1 MASAASSD
9 EAARARRLLDWARD
23 QTPAMVECV
32 ERMVR
37 IESPSTDGDAQAPIL
52 ELIAR
57 ELESLDF
64 RTLRLPGRRS
74 GGGLY
79 ASARDRARGRPAQ
92 LLIGHCD
99 TVWPVETL
107 QSMPLARED
116 DRLRGPGAYDM
127 KAGLTQLLFALRAT
141 RELELSPS
149 VSPLVLVNSDEEI
162 GSRESTLAIGRLARR
177 VDRALVLE
185 PSLGREGRLK
195 TARKGV
201 GRFVITVRG
210 RAAHA
215 GLDPESGVSAILELS
230 HVIQQLFEL
239 NDVERGVSVNVGT
252 VEGGLAANVVAPES
266 RAVVDVRVRTHEDA
280 RRIEQAIHA
289 LRAVSEDAELEI
301 EGAIVRPPFE
311 PSQGSERLWELAH
324 GLALGLGVELQQGAA
339 GGASDGNTTSAWTP
353 TLDGLGA
360 VGDGA
365 HAHHEFVFVDKLAE
379 RTALLALIILSPAL
393 QPRSPSARGG
403 S

>member
-1 MASAASSD
+1 
-9 EAARARRLLDWARD
+9 
-23 QTPAMVECV
+23 
-32 ERMVR
+32 
-37 IESPSTDGDAQAPIL
+37 
-52 ELIAR
+52 
-57 ELESLDF
+57 
-64 RTLRLPGRRS
+64 
-74 GGGLY
+74 
-79 ASARDRARGRPAQ
+79 
-92 LLIGHCD
+92 
-99 TVWPVETL
+99 
-107 QSMPLARED
+107 
-116 DRLRGPGAYDM
+116 
-127 KAGLTQLLFALRAT
+127 
-141 RELELSPS
+141 
-149 VSPLVLVNSDEEI
+149 
-162 GSRESTLAIGRLARR
+162 
-177 VDRALVLE
+177 
-185 PSLGREGRLK
+185 
-195 TARKGV
+195 
-201 GRFVITVRG
+201 VRG